1 MIFRWFLP
9 NHVVRHR
16 DTEPEGGI
24 GLIGR
29 YLASDF
35 GGSLLVSASTALL
48 PLVVLA
54 TAGAKAS
61 AYYYIAWTVAYS
73 MQMFSLNMGI
83 SLSVEGAARRS
94 EVGPGM
100 RRMLR
105 LLVGLQMP
113 LVVLVAILAP
123 LILQVFGGAY
133 SDEGAMLLRLWPWA
147 SFRTAST
154 RSVSEWPAPDDSS
167 ALLSSRSRQLRPA
180 CSWLWLS
187 SSCRRWVS
195 PASASLSS

>member
-1 MIFRWFLP
+1 M
-9 NHVVRHR
+9 
-16 DTEPEGGI
+16 
-24 GLIGR
+24 
-29 YLASDF
+29 
-35 GGSLLVSASTALL
+35 
-48 PLVVLA
+48 LA

-73 MQMFSLNMGI
+73 MQMFSLSMGI

-123 LILQVFGGAY
+123 LILQVFGGEY
-133 SDEGAMLLRLWPWA
+133 SDEGAMLLRLL
-147 SFRTAST
+147 
-154 RSVSEWPAPDDSS
+154 
-167 ALLSSRSRQLRPA
+167 ALGVLPHGVNAVCLGVARARRQLRVIFA
-180 CSWLWLS
+180 IQAAQAGCSSLWLS
-187 SSCRRWVS
+187 SFCRRWES